1 MDTRNARNARREQLL
16 LDFGAKWLDCQPA
29 IGATGR
35 THQKFT
41 APDGDHQEVVTVKSR
56 QAVNDEDIGAIHG

>member
-1 MDTRNARNARREQLL
+1 MPGASSFCWISARNGLIVSQRLEL
-16 LDFGAKWLDCQPA
+16 
-29 IGATGR
+29 TGR